1 MSDGA
6 QSALAFH
13 AAQRVLPGGV
23 NSPVRA
29 FQAVGGEPHFITR
42 GEGAYVVDADGR
54 RLIDYV
60 CAFGPLIL
68 GHAHPDVVQAL
79 QDTAARGAAFGA
91 PTELETALAERV
103 VAALPSAEQVR
114 FVNSGTEATM
124 TAIRLARGITNRNKV
139 LKFDGCYH
147 GHADGLLARA
157 GSGIATLSLPD
168 SAGVPPA
175 YAAETLIAPYNDLD
189 AVTALAHEHAVDLA
203 AIIVEPVAANMGV
216 VPPRDGFLA
225 GLRDVAASAGALLIF
240 DEVITGFRV
249 HPGGAQTL
257 YGVHPDLTCLGKVV
271 GGGLPVGAVAGSRA
285 FMEQLAPLGPVYQA
299 GTLSGNPLTMA
310 AGVATLDALAAEGAY
325 DALEQRAAQLAQGL
339 EEAAR
344 AAGVPYGVNR
354 VGSLLTGFFTDVA
367 PHDYPSAAR
376 SDTQAFTHFFQAM
389 LAEGVQLAPSKF
401 EAMFISLAHG
411 PAEIDATL
419 QAAKAA
425 MRAVVRRQ

>member
-6 QSALAFH
+6 LSARAFH

-60 CAFGPLIL
+60 SAFGPLIL
-68 GHAHPDVVQAL
+68 GHAHPAVVQAL
-79 QDTAARGAAFGA
+79 QDAAARGTAFGA

-124 TAIRLARGITNRNKV
+124 TAIRLARGITNRSKV

-157 GSGIATLSLPD
+157 GSGFATFSLPG

-189 AVTALAHEHAVDLA
+189 ALSAVVHEHAADLA

-225 GLRDVAASAGALLIF
+225 GLRNVAYAAGALLIF

-257 YGVHPDLTCLGKVV
+257 YGVHPDLTCLGKIV
-271 GGGLPVGAVAGSRA
+271 GGGLPVGAVAGPRA
-285 FMEQLAPLGPVYQA
+285 FMEHLAPLGPVYQA

-310 AGVATLDALAAEGAY
+310 AGVATLDALAEEGVY
-325 DALEQRAAQLAQGL
+325 DALEQRAALLARGL
-339 EEAAR
+339 AEVAR
-344 AAGVPYGVNR
+344 AAGVPYQVNR
-354 VGSLLTGFFTDVA
+354 VGSLITGFFTPVA
-367 PHDYPSAAR
+367 PHDYQSAAR
-376 SDTQAFTHFFQAM
+376 SDTQAFGCFFQAM
-389 LAEGVQLAPSKF
+389 LTAGVQLAPSQF
-401 EAMFISLAHG
+401 EAMFVSLAHG
-411 PAEIDATL
+411 SAEIDATL
-419 QAAKAA
+419 RAAGTA
-425 MRAVVRRQ
+425 MSAVDGRR